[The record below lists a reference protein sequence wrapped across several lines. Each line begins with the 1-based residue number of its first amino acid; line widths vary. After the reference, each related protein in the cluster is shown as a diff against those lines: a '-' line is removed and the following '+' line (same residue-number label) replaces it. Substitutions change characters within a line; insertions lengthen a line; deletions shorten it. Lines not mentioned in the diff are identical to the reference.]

1 MHSTEKPALTHHEA
15 VQEVYRWTPQIRD
28 YDRFMHIGARW
39 VPYTMYFHEK
49 MFRSPTINTD
59 ALGFRYTEFDGK
71 RPIARHQRVY
81 ATLGEKMATD
91 EVHALSMKT
100 FTPAEW
106 AAQQA

>member
-1 MHSTEKPALTHHEA
+1 MTAQELEAIIRSGLPCTHLTVEGDGRHWYSTIVSA
-15 VQEVYRWTPQIRD
+15 
-28 YDRFMHIGARW
+28 
-39 VPYTMYFHEK
+39 
-49 MFRSPTINTD
+49 
-59 ALGFRYTEFDGK
+59 EFEGK

-100 FTPAEW
+100 LTPAEW